1 MFKATIRAQSLFND
15 EITTQTL
22 YFNMSRREMMDFVKK
37 YDGINSFRE
46 YLNSAKTA
54 EDVYVIVEFID
65 DVLGSAYGERQGERF
80 VKSEVIRD
88 NFLNGPLYEALFEKM
103 LNDGNFAI
111 DLLTGIFPE
120 KIMEQVKKDE
130 EFQKAQQKL
139 EELTSN

>member
-1 MFKATIRAQSLFND
+1 MFKATVRSRSLFND
-15 EITTQTL
+15 EVTTQTL
-22 YFNMSRREMMDFVKK
+22 YFNLSRREMMDFVKK
-37 YDGINSFRE
+37 YDGINSFRD
-46 YLNSAKTA
+46 YLDSAKTA
-54 EDVYVIVEFID
+54 EDVYAIVEFID

-103 LNDGNFAI
+103 LADGRFAA
-111 DLLTGIFPE
+111 DLLTGVFPE

>member
-1 MFKATIRAQSLFND
+1 MFKATIRARSLFND
-15 EITTQTL
+15 EVTTQTL
-22 YFNMSRREMMDFVKK
+22 YFNMSRREMMDFIKK

-46 YLNSAKTA
+46 YLNSAKSA
-54 EDVYVIVEFID
+54 EDVYSIVEFID

-103 LNDGNFAI
+103 LNDGNFAV

>member
-1 MFKATIRAQSLFND
+1 MFKATVRARSLFND
-15 EITTQTL
+15 EVTTQTL
-22 YFNMSRREMMDFVKK
+22 YFNLSRREMMDFVKK
-37 YDGINSFRE
+37 YDGINSFRD
-46 YLNSAKTA
+46 YLDSAKTA
-54 EDVYVIVEFID
+54 EDVYTIVEFID

-103 LNDGNFAI
+103 LRDGRFAI
-111 DLLTGIFPE
+111 DLLTGVFPE

>member
-1 MFKATIRAQSLFND
+1 MFKATIRARSLFND

-54 EDVYVIVEFID
+54 EDVYAIVEFID

-103 LNDGNFAI
+103 LNDGNFAV

>member
-1 MFKATIRAQSLFND
+1 MFKATVRSRSLFND
-15 EITTQTL
+15 EVTTQTL
-22 YFNMSRREMMDFVKK
+22 YFNLSRREMMDFVKK
-37 YDGINSFRE
+37 YDGINSFRD
-46 YLNSAKTA
+46 YLDSAKTA
-54 EDVYVIVEFID
+54 EDVYTIVEFID

-80 VKSEVIRD
+80 VKSEIIRD

-103 LNDGNFAI
+103 LTDGRFAA
-111 DLLTGIFPE
+111 DLLTGVFPE

>member
-1 MFKATIRAQSLFND
+1 MFKATIRARSLFND

-54 EDVYVIVEFID
+54 EDVYAIVEFID

-103 LNDGNFAI
+103 LNDGNFAV
-111 DLLTGIFPE
+111 DLLIGIFPE

>member
-1 MFKATIRAQSLFND
+1 MFKATVRSRSLFND

-22 YFNMSRREMMDFVKK
+22 YFNLSRREMMDFVKK
-37 YDGINSFRE
+37 YDGINSFRD
-46 YLNSAKTA
+46 YLDSAKTA
-54 EDVYVIVEFID
+54 EDVYTIVEFID

-103 LNDGNFAI
+103 LSDGRFAA
-111 DLLTGIFPE
+111 DLLTGVFPE

>member
-1 MFKATIRAQSLFND
+1 MFKATIRARSLFND

-54 EDVYVIVEFID
+54 EDVYAIVEFID

-103 LNDGNFAI
+103 LNDGNFAV

-120 KIMEQVKKDE
+120 KIMEKVKKDE

>member
-1 MFKATIRAQSLFND
+1 MFKATIRARSLFND

-22 YFNMSRREMMDFVKK
+22 YFNMSRREMMDFVNK

-54 EDVYVIVEFID
+54 EDVYAIVEFID

-103 LNDGNFAI
+103 LNDGNFAV

>member
-1 MFKATIRAQSLFND
+1 MFKATIRARSLFND
-15 EITTQTL
+15 EVTTQTL
-22 YFNMSRREMMDFVKK
+22 YFNMSRREMMDFIKK

-46 YLNSAKTA
+46 YLNSAKSA
-54 EDVYVIVEFID
+54 EDVYSIVEFID

-80 VKSEVIRD
+80 VKSDVIQD

-103 LNDGNFAI
+103 LNDGNFAV

>member
-1 MFKATIRAQSLFND
+1 MFKATIRARSLFND

-22 YFNMSRREMMDFVKK
+22 YFNMSRREMMDFIKK

-46 YLNSAKTA
+46 YLNSAKSA
-54 EDVYVIVEFID
+54 EDVYSIVEFID

-80 VKSEVIRD
+80 IKSEVIRD

-103 LNDGNFAI
+103 LNDGNFAV

>member
-1 MFKATIRAQSLFND
+1 MFKATIRARSLFND

-54 EDVYVIVEFID
+54 EDVYTIVEFID

-103 LNDGNFAI
+103 LNDGNFAV

>member
-1 MFKATIRAQSLFND
+1 MFKATVRSRSLFND
-15 EITTQTL
+15 EVTTQTL
-22 YFNMSRREMMDFVKK
+22 YFNLSRREMMDFVKK
-37 YDGINSFRE
+37 YDGINSFRD

-54 EDVYVIVEFID
+54 EDVYTIVEFID

-103 LNDGNFAI
+103 LSDGRFAA
-111 DLLTGIFPE
+111 DLLTGVFPE

-139 EELTSN
+139 EELTNN

>member
-1 MFKATIRAQSLFND
+1 MFKATIRARSLFND

-22 YFNMSRREMMDFVKK
+22 YFNMSRREMMDFIKK

-54 EDVYVIVEFID
+54 EDVYAIVEFID

-103 LNDGNFAI
+103 LNDGNFAV

>member
-1 MFKATIRAQSLFND
+1 MFKATIRARSLFND

-22 YFNMSRREMMDFVKK
+22 YFNMSRREMMEFIKK

-46 YLNSAKTA
+46 YLNSAKSA
-54 EDVYVIVEFID
+54 EDVYSIVEFID

-103 LNDGNFAI
+103 LNDGNFAV

>member
-1 MFKATIRAQSLFND
+1 MFKATIRARSLFND
-15 EITTQTL
+15 EVTTQTL
-22 YFNMSRREMMDFVKK
+22 YFNLSRREMMEFIKK

-46 YLNSAKTA
+46 YLNSAKSA
-54 EDVYVIVEFID
+54 EDVYSIVEFID

-88 NFLNGPLYEALFEKM
+88 NFLNGPIYEALFEKM
-103 LNDGNFAI
+103 LNDGNFAV

>member
-1 MFKATIRAQSLFND
+1 MFKATIRARSLFND
-15 EITTQTL
+15 EVTTQTL
-22 YFNMSRREMMDFVKK
+22 YFNMSRREMMEFIKK

-46 YLNSAKTA
+46 YLNTAKTA
-54 EDVYVIVEFID
+54 EDVYSIVEFID

-80 VKSEVIRD
+80 IKSEVIRD

-103 LNDGNFAI
+103 LNDGNFAV

>member
-1 MFKATIRAQSLFND
+1 MFKATIRSRSLFND
-15 EITTQTL
+15 EVTTQTL
-22 YFNMSRREMMDFVKK
+22 YFNLSRREMMDFVKK
-37 YDGINSFRE
+37 YDGINSFRD
-46 YLNSAKTA
+46 YLDSAKTA
-54 EDVYVIVEFID
+54 EDVYTIVKFID

-103 LNDGNFAI
+103 LNDGRFAA
-111 DLLTGIFPE
+111 DLLTGVFPE

>member
-1 MFKATIRAQSLFND
+1 MFKATVRSRSLFND
-15 EITTQTL
+15 EVTTHTL
-22 YFNMSRREMMDFVKK
+22 YFNLSRREMMDFVKK
-37 YDGINSFRE
+37 YDGINSFRD
-46 YLNSAKTA
+46 YLDSAKTA
-54 EDVYVIVEFID
+54 EDVYTIVEFID

-103 LNDGNFAI
+103 LTDGRFAA
-111 DLLTGIFPE
+111 DLLTGVFPE

>member
-1 MFKATIRAQSLFND
+1 MFKATVRSRSLFND
-15 EITTQTL
+15 EVTTQTL
-22 YFNMSRREMMDFVKK
+22 YFNLSRREMMDFVKK
-37 YDGINSFRE
+37 YDGINSFRD
-46 YLNSAKTA
+46 YLDSAKTA
-54 EDVYVIVEFID
+54 EDVYTIVEFID

-103 LNDGNFAI
+103 LGDGRFAA

-130 EFQKAQQKL
+130 EYQKAQQKL

>member
-1 MFKATIRAQSLFND
+1 MFKATIRARSLFND

-54 EDVYVIVEFID
+54 EDVYAIVEFID

-103 LNDGNFAI
+103 LNDGNFAV
-111 DLLTGIFPE
+111 DFLTGIFPE

>member
-1 MFKATIRAQSLFND
+1 MFKATIRARSLFND
-15 EITTQTL
+15 EVTTQTL
-22 YFNMSRREMMDFVKK
+22 YFNMSRREMMDFIKK

-54 EDVYVIVEFID
+54 EDVYAIVEFID

-103 LNDGNFAI
+103 LNDGNFAV

>member
-1 MFKATIRAQSLFND
+1 MFKATIRARSLFND

-54 EDVYVIVEFID
+54 EDVYAIVEFID

-103 LNDGNFAI
+103 LNDGNFAV

-139 EELTSN
+139 EELTGN

>member
-1 MFKATIRAQSLFND
+1 MFKATVRARSLFND
-15 EITTQTL
+15 EVTTQTL
-22 YFNMSRREMMDFVKK
+22 YFNLSRREMMDFVKK

-46 YLNSAKTA
+46 YLESAKTA
-54 EDVYVIVEFID
+54 EDVYTIVEFID

-80 VKSEVIRD
+80 VKSDVIRD
-88 NFLNGPLYEALFEKM
+88 NFLNGPVYEALFEKM
-103 LNDGNFAI
+103 LNDGNFAV

>member
-1 MFKATIRAQSLFND
+1 MFKATIRARSLFND

-54 EDVYVIVEFID
+54 EDVYAIVEFID

-80 VKSEVIRD
+80 VKSEIIRD

-103 LNDGNFAI
+103 LNDGNFAV

>member
-1 MFKATIRAQSLFND
+1 MFKATIRARSLFND

-54 EDVYVIVEFID
+54 EDIYAIVEFID

-88 NFLNGPLYEALFEKM
+88 NFLNAPLYEALFEKM
-103 LNDGNFAI
+103 LNDGNFAV

-139 EELTSN
+139 EELTSD

>member
-1 MFKATIRAQSLFND
+1 MFKATIRARSLFND

-54 EDVYVIVEFID
+54 EDVYAIVEFID

-103 LNDGNFAI
+103 LNDGNFAV

-130 EFQKAQQKL
+130 EFQKAQKKL

>member
-1 MFKATIRAQSLFND
+1 MFKATVRSRSLFND
-15 EITTQTL
+15 EVTTQTL
-22 YFNMSRREMMDFVKK
+22 YFNLSRREMMDFIKK

-46 YLNSAKTA
+46 YLNSAKSS
-54 EDVYVIVEFID
+54 EDVYSIVEFID

-103 LNDGNFAI
+103 LNEGNFAV

>member
-1 MFKATIRAQSLFND
+1 MFKATIRARSLFND
-15 EITTQTL
+15 EVTTQTL
-22 YFNMSRREMMDFVKK
+22 YFNMSRREMMDFIKK

-46 YLNSAKTA
+46 YLNSAKSA
-54 EDVYVIVEFID
+54 EDVYSIVEFID

-80 VKSEVIRD
+80 VKSEIIRD

-103 LNDGNFAI
+103 LNDGNFAV

>member
-1 MFKATIRAQSLFND
+1 MFKATIRARSLFNN

-22 YFNMSRREMMDFVKK
+22 YFNLSRREMMDFIKK

-46 YLNSAKTA
+46 YLNSAKSA
-54 EDVYVIVEFID
+54 EDVYSIVEFID
-65 DVLGSAYGERQGERF
+65 DVLGSAYGERQGEHF

-103 LNDGNFAI
+103 LNDGNFAV

>member
-1 MFKATIRAQSLFND
+1 MFKATIRARSLFND

-22 YFNMSRREMMDFVKK
+22 YFNMSRREMMDFIKK

-46 YLNSAKTA
+46 YLNSAKNA
-54 EDVYVIVEFID
+54 EDVYSIVEFID

-103 LNDGNFAI
+103 LNDGNFAV

>member
-1 MFKATIRAQSLFND
+1 MFKATVRSRSLFND
-15 EITTQTL
+15 EVTTQTL
-22 YFNMSRREMMDFVKK
+22 YFNLSRREMMEFVKK

-46 YLNSAKTA
+46 YLDSAKTA
-54 EDVYVIVEFID
+54 EDVYTIVEFID

-103 LNDGNFAI
+103 LTDGRFAA
-111 DLLTGIFPE
+111 DLLTGVFPE

>member
-1 MFKATIRAQSLFND
+1 MFKATVRSRSLFND
-15 EITTQTL
+15 EVTTQTL
-22 YFNMSRREMMDFVKK
+22 YFNLSRREMMDFVKK

-54 EDVYVIVEFID
+54 EDVYTIVEFID

-103 LNDGNFAI
+103 LSDGRFAA
-111 DLLTGIFPE
+111 DLLTGVFPE

>member
-1 MFKATIRAQSLFND
+1 MFKATIRARSLFND

-46 YLNSAKTA
+46 YLKSAKTS
-54 EDVYVIVEFID
+54 EDVYAIVEFID

-103 LNDGNFAI
+103 LNDGNFAV